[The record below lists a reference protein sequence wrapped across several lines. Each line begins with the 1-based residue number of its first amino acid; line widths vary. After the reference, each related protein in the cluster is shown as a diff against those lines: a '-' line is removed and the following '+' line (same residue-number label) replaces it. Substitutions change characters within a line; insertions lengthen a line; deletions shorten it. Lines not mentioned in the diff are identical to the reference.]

1 MDYPT
6 PTCYSNYQN
15 YTKLIGNITD
25 PHCQTTPPKTST
37 GMLCCNWIHYL
48 VTGIQHSS
56 RNTPPKTNHK
66 LNYCKQEEIRRGN
79 YCLQAL
85 LLASPN
91 LTTSIINLV
100 NRRCYS
106 NYSILQDATVTIS
119 TGVIECVARCYSNQ
133 MLQVDTPRYY
143 KQVHPT
149 RREFRQESV
158 PHTLFIQAS

>member
-1 MDYPT
+1 
-6 PTCYSNYQN
+6 
-15 YTKLIGNITD
+15 
-25 PHCQTTPPKTST
+25 
-37 GMLCCNWIHYL
+37 MLCCNWIHHL

-56 RNTPPKTNHK
+56 RNTPLKTNHK

-91 LTTSIINLV
+91 LTTTIINLV

-133 MLQVDTPRYY
+133 MLQVDTPRYC
-143 KQVHPT
+143 KQVHTPT

-158 PHTLFIQAS
+158 PHTLFIRACALCKTWNSITQASNQQQRGQPQHNRPRATTWQ

>member
-1 MDYPT
+1 MRVYVLELPRHR
-6 PTCYSNYQN
+6 CYRVWPMKQKVTWSF
-15 YTKLIGNITD
+15 IVIV
-25 PHCQTTPPKTST
+25 
-37 GMLCCNWIHYL
+37 MLCCNWIHYL

-91 LTTSIINLV
+91 WTIVIINLV

-158 PHTLFIQAS
+158 PHTLFIQASWT